1 MDRPV
6 QLKIPGG
13 YYVTTQEENYQLTAS
28 APPSSM
34 HQRYLVGGEVT
45 NSLLCQVLRLWL
57 NKDVWGRWYAPSYVN
72 CCVSY
77 VSWVRCVSCF
87 ELL

>member
-28 APPSSM
+28 ARVIYAPKVHSGTHYTISGWT
-34 HQRYLVGGEVT
+34 VS
-45 NSLLCQVLRLWL
+45 NSLLCQLLRHWL
-57 NKDVWGRWYAPSYVN
+57 NKDVW
-72 CCVSY
+72 
-77 VSWVRCVSCF
+77 
-87 ELL
+87 

>member
-34 HQRYLVGGEVT
+34 HQKHIVGG
-45 NSLLCQVLRLWL
+45 
-57 NKDVWGRWYAPSYVN
+57 D
-72 CCVSY
+72 
-77 VSWVRCVSCF
+77 
-87 ELL
+87 